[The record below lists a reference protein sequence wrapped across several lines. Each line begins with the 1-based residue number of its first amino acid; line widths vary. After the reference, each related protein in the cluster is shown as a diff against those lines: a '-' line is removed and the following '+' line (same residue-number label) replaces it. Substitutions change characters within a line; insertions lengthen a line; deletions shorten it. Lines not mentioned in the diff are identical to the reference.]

1 MNATLQ
7 AALFIIGFVGI
18 LLLYMY
24 GIARAN
30 RRWSGRVPQRT
41 YTNVEAFIIGGIV
54 FGIVGM
60 FQPWTMALYRIGFF
74 ALLFST
80 LAFIVWSH
88 ISPAT
93 VRRAET
99 SDEHPYIEGPVSVS
113 EIERKQLD
121 EPA

>member
-18 LLLYMY
+18 LLLYIY

-93 VRRAET
+93 VRRDEQP
-99 SDEHPYIEGPVSVS
+99 DEHPYLEGPVSVS
-113 EIERKQLD
+113 GIEVTQLSK
-121 EPA
+121 